1 MSKPTRSPRKR
12 SSPSRTAVRKTGTI
26 RARVDPALKKRAEA
40 TFAEVGLSASAAITL
55 FYSQVVR
62 HGGLPFA
69 VHATPIQAGG
79 GSAWNVL
86 RSQAGTVR
94 APSDWASEHDHYIH
108 GTTKRGG

>member
-1 MSKPTRSPRKR
+1 VSKPTRSARKR
-12 SSPSRTAVRKTGTI
+12 SPSHTTVRKTGTI

-69 VHATPIQAGG
+69 VRATPIHAGD

-86 RSQAGTVR
+86 RSQAGTIR